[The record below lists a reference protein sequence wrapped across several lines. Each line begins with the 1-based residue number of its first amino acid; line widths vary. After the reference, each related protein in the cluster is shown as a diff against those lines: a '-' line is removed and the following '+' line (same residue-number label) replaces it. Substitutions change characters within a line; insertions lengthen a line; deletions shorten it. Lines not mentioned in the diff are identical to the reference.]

1 MDRFVRKDATFS
13 IIFFFL
19 IQNWTELGNE
29 PSWGTGTSYGTGP
42 SCEYTTLQQ
51 TQRQNRASGASD
63 THYPA
68 HFDLSAISILIRCP
82 IWNLRRI
89 QCTIMSFISICH
101 PHHVRSPNKIADAL
115 VCGLF
120 VDALYEVPSLGPC
133 KVLPSIFLFSSER
146 RPKRFVL

>member
-1 MDRFVRKDATFS
+1 M
-13 IIFFFL
+13 
-19 IQNWTELGNE
+19 
-29 PSWGTGTSYGTGP
+29 
-42 SCEYTTLQQ
+42 TLLQ
-51 TQRQNRASGASD
+51 TQRQNRASGVSD

-101 PHHVRSPNKIADAL
+101 PHHVRSSNKIADAL

-120 VDALYEVPSLGPC
+120 VDAFYEVRHWVPVKSYL
-133 KVLPSIFLFSSER
+133 LFSCSAQNG
-146 RPKRFVL
+146 VLTVLSCRMTHKLPGNLNDKEVAAK